1 MWNTAPAW
9 FHILALLPVMPA
21 AWLGGWIRERHSVV
35 VIEPRAGQV
44 LAVPRLFAARC
55 TCTAPLS
62 FAISSGMPN
71 RPWILAESTWPTV
84 RELRYEVAV
93 LPWGATEA
101 HNTHLP
107 YATDTIQCDVLA
119 ADAARVAWDAGA
131 RVVVLP
137 TVPFGV
143 NTGQFDVPLCLNM
156 NPSTQAALLADLLT
170 VVERAGVRKLVIFNG
185 HGGNDF
191 RQMLRELQ
199 PKTRVFLCTL
209 NWWQVLDTKR
219 FFDEPG
225 DHAGEL
231 ETSVL
236 MHVVPDL
243 VRPLSEAGDGRETRF
258 RIEGLRDRWVWAQ
271 REWPR
276 ITADTG
282 VGNPKAASA
291 AKGERFMQAL
301 SARIG
306 EFLVSLAA
314 ADPAD
319 MYEKR

>member
-1 MWNTAPAW
+1 
-9 FHILALLPVMPA
+9 
-21 AWLGGWIRERHSVV
+21 
-35 VIEPRAGQV
+35 
-44 LAVPRLFAARC
+44 
-55 TCTAPLS
+55 
-62 FAISSGMPN
+62 MPN

-84 RELRYEVAV
+84 REQRYEVAV

-101 HNTHLP
+101 HNRHLP

-131 RVVVLP
+131 RVIVLP

-209 NWWQVLDTKR
+209 NWWQALDTKR

-236 MHVVPDL
+236 MRVVPDL
-243 VRPLSEAGDGRETRF
+243 VRPLNEAGDGRETRF

-271 REWPR
+271 REWTK

-291 AKGERFMQAL
+291 EKGERFMQAL

-306 EFLVSLAA
+306 DFLVSLAA
-314 ADPAD
+314 ADAAD